1 MSAPQILRNPKS
13 FWALWGISAAAW
25 QASSLR
31 RHNGATGSETTRA
44 VWRTDTTLGK
54 KAFLTAFYTGSAAFV
69 LWFPGH
75 IVNKALEGS
84 SNFLSEL
91 SNTED
96 NDNGNIT

>member
-1 MSAPQILRNPKS
+1 MKAPQILTNPKS
-13 FWALWGISAAAW
+13 FWALWGFSALAW

-44 VWRTDTTLGK
+44 VWKTHTPQGK
-54 KAFLTAFYTGSAAFV
+54 KAFLTFFYSISTAFI

-75 IVNKALEGS
+75 IVNKVLEGS

-96 NDNGNIT
+96 NDTHGN